1 MKTKNIIWL
10 ACIVLIVAFF
20 SIWAFAGM
28 TLIKT
33 DFLQVSKLFRL
44 GGDLGA
50 SYVSV
55 FELSAPEGDEDYV
68 AIKEANKAVEIY
80 KKRIAYLGYEQ
91 FEVQRMGSDSV
102 RVEISDVTTSE
113 GMAQLFT
120 NNGKLEIK
128 QNSEL
133 IFDNSDVDSVKF
145 MGVDQTTGKYMVEI
159 SFNDAAKTE
168 LATLTG
174 NGSYTF
180 NITMDEKTVSKTH
193 TDTQKIKNGKLILS
207 FDSTEAEKALLF
219 AYCVDSG
226 CVNGTVKENT
236 NYTIGLSATAGVNV
250 LKIFALCVLV
260 LVVLAAIYFIV
271 RYRALGG
278 VATITTVAAVA
289 AYTFFAS
296 TFSWLQVNMAGIVGG
311 CVGIICII
319 LVNAY
324 MLYAIEKQYALG
336 KDVVSSIDGA
346 TQSVKKT
353 IIEFVCVAASSGLV
367 LWICGGALKP
377 FGIALLGGSAIA
389 AIFGV
394 LLLKHV
400 AKTLV
405 KAGCEKAMLFGLKR
419 GE

>member
-10 ACIVLIVAFF
+10 ACIVLIIAFF
-20 SIWAFAGM
+20 ATWAFAGM

-33 DFLQVSKLFRL
+33 DFLQVSKFFRL

-68 AIKEANKAVEIY
+68 AIKEANKTVEIY
-80 KKRIAYLGYEQ
+80 KERIAHLGYEQ
-91 FEVQRMGSDSV
+91 FEVQRMGAGSV
-102 RVEISDVTTSE
+102 RIEISDVSSSE
-113 GMAQLFT
+113 GMSQLFT

-128 QNSEL
+128 HNNEV

-145 MGVDQTTGKYMVEI
+145 MGIDQTTGKYIVQVK
-159 SFNDAAKTE
+159 FNDAAKEE
-168 LATLTG
+168 LATVTG

-180 NITMDEKTVSKTH
+180 SIAMDEKAVVTTH
-193 TDTQKIKNGKLILS
+193 TGNEKIKNGKLVLS
-207 FDSTEAEKALLF
+207 FDSSEAESALLF

-226 CVNGTVKENT
+226 CVNGVVKENT
-236 NYTIGLSATAGVNV
+236 DYTIGLSATAGANA
-250 LKIFALCVLV
+250 LKVFALCALI
-260 LVVLAAIYFIV
+260 LFVLAAIYFVV
-271 RYRALGG
+271 RYRVLG
-278 VATITTVAAVA
+278 VAATVTTVAAIT

-296 TFSWLQVNMAGIVGG
+296 TFTWLQVNMTGIVGG
-311 CVGIICII
+311 LAGIIFIVLI
-319 LVNAY
+319 HAY
-324 MLYAIEKQYALG
+324 MLYAIEKQYVNG
-336 KDVVSSIDGA
+336 KDVISSVDNA
-346 TQSVKKT
+346 AQNVKKT
-353 IIEFVCVAASSGLV
+353 VVEFVCVAAATGAV

-377 FGIALLGGSAIA
+377 FGIAILGGSAIA
-389 AIFGV
+389 VIFGV

-405 KAGCEKAMLFGLKR
+405 KAGCEKAALLGLKR

>member
-1 MKTKNIIWL
+1 MKTKNIVWL

-20 SIWAFAGM
+20 ATWAFTGM

-33 DFLQVSKLFRL
+33 DFLQVSKFFRL

-55 FELSAPEGDEDYV
+55 FELSAPKGDEDYV

-80 KKRIAYLGYEQ
+80 KERIAHLGYEQ

-102 RVEISDVTTSE
+102 RIEISDVASSE
-113 GMAQLFT
+113 GLAQLFT

-128 QNSEL
+128 YNSEVV
-133 IFDNSDVDSVKF
+133 FDNSDVDGVKF
-145 MGVDQTTGKYMVEI
+145 MGVDQTTGNYIVQI
-159 SFNDAAKTE
+159 NFNDAAKAE

-180 NITMDEKTVSKTH
+180 SVIMDSDAVLKTH
-193 TDTQKIKNGKLILS
+193 TDTQKIKNGKLTLS
-207 FDSTEAEKALLF
+207 FTSSEAEDALLF

-226 CVNGTVKENT
+226 CVNGEIKENT
-236 NYTIGLSATAGVNV
+236 DYTIGISATAGVNA
-250 LKIFALCVLV
+250 LKIFALCALIIIA
-260 LVVLAAIYFIV
+260 LAAIYFAV
-271 RYRALGG
+271 RYRVLG
-278 VATITTVAAVA
+278 AAAILTTVAAVT

-296 TFSWLQVNMAGIVGG
+296 TFTWLQVNMAGIVGG
-311 CVGIICII
+311 LAGFAFIV
-319 LVNAY
+319 LVHTY

-336 KDVVSSIDGA
+336 KDVASSIDGA
-346 TQSVKKT
+346 VQNVKKT
-353 IIEFVCVAASSGLV
+353 VIEFVCVAVAVGAV

-377 FGIALLGGSAIA
+377 FGIALAGGSAIA
-389 AIFGV
+389 AVFGV

-405 KAGCEKAMLFGLKR
+405 KAGCEKAALLGLKR